1 MSKPFTKELNELV
14 AGGVIP
20 QNIADDITAYYATKS
35 NSSSNRFPIVVNVLG
50 ALLVSLG
57 IILLV
62 AHNWDDLSR
71 FSKTIFAFIPLLVGQ
86 GMCAYTLIKKKNS
99 AAWRECSA
107 VVLFFAIATSISLVS
122 QTYHISGTMSG
133 FLLTWMLLAAPVI
146 YLMPSSVV
154 ALLYIGGIT
163 WYACELGYFTYSGRQ
178 MPFYYLLLLAVLIP
192 HYWRYFRRNPNSNF
206 FHLTNWALVLSLT
219 ISLGAFNSDAY
230 DRSPSIFAAYLAM
243 FCVFYLLGRSVQF
256 DRNRL
261 FLNPFLFTGALGILI
276 ILFSWSFDWLWTDAG
291 IIYNKQVYQFD
302 LFRAPL
308 FYVGI
313 GLLAL
318 AGWLMLSDYRRIK
331 KVIFDPVGFSGFLFL
346 ILLLLSRNATDAA
359 VFIVNGW
366 LLFVAVFFI
375 RRGALLDHLGILN
388 FGLLII
394 AILALCRFFDDEIP
408 FVWRGLFFLVTGAGF
423 FAANYWLVK
432 KRKALQTQNNS

>member
-1 MSKPFTKELNELV
+1 M
-14 AGGVIP
+14 
-20 QNIADDITAYYATKS
+20 
-35 NSSSNRFPIVVNVLG
+35 
-50 ALLVSLG
+50 
-57 IILLV
+57 
-62 AHNWDDLSR
+62 
-71 FSKTIFAFIPLLVGQ
+71 
-86 GMCAYTLIKKKNS
+86 
-99 AAWRECSA
+99 
-107 VVLFFAIATSISLVS
+107 
-122 QTYHISGTMSG
+122 
-133 FLLTWMLLAAPVI
+133 
-146 YLMPSSVV
+146 
-154 ALLYIGGIT
+154 
-163 WYACELGYFTYSGRQ
+163 
-178 MPFYYLLLLAVLIP
+178 
-192 HYWRYFRRNPNSNF
+192 
-206 FHLTNWALVLSLT
+206 LSLT

-308 FYVGI
+308 FYVSI

-331 KVIFDPVGFSGFLFL
+331 KIIFDPVGFSGFLFL

-408 FVWRGLFFLVTGAGF
+408 FVWRGFIFSCYRCWFFCCQLLAG
-423 FAANYWLVK
+423 
-432 KRKALQTQNNS
+432 